1 MAKMIQ
7 LTISCQNRPGALAEI
22 AGILGKA
29 NVNILAFNVGSAGT
43 MGYVQFVVDHPSRAK
58 KKLEGKGFSCYEEQ
72 VVYLNVPNIP
82 GAFFRL
88 ASKLAAKDINI
99 GAGYQTTVKGS
110 GKASI
115 VLAVTDLRVADRVR

>member
-43 MGYVQFVVDHPSRAK
+43 CLLYTSSESPRTR
-58 KKLEGKGFSCYEEQ
+58 
-72 VVYLNVPNIP
+72 P
-82 GAFFRL
+82 
-88 ASKLAAKDINI
+88 
-99 GAGYQTTVKGS
+99 
-110 GKASI
+110 
-115 VLAVTDLRVADRVR
+115 